1 MAEHRL
7 IQRYHDVLR
16 AELPAQLAEEVAD
29 GLAEANAKYLRH
41 GLNQDDAAQ
50 AAVAEFG
57 DARAVA
63 EAFARSSPA
72 RRTART
78 LIATGPIVGGCWAF
92 ALIAGRAWDWPVPN
106 AARLLLG
113 VTLIASVIAVLTAAM
128 ACRYRVA
135 QRAGSVGCTGFAL
148 IDVSAIT
155 LVATTVPSVGWLAVL
170 AACASTA
177 RLIFVTRAAG
187 PALAG

>member
-41 GLNQDDAAQ
+41 GLSQDDAAQ

-63 EAFARSSPA
+63 EAFARSSSA

-113 VTLIASVIAVLTAAM
+113 VTLIARSSLCSQPRWLAATGLHS
-128 ACRYRVA
+128 APDQSAA
-135 QRAGSVGCTGFAL
+135 QGSPSSMSRQSRWLRPPFLASAGSRY
-148 IDVSAIT
+148 
-155 LVATTVPSVGWLAVL
+155 WL
-170 AACASTA
+170 
-177 RLIFVTRAAG
+177 R
-187 PALAG
+187 ALAPRG